1 MICPSKRVNQISVW
15 RLCELKDAGA
25 KYIPEPVLVVQTVC
39 TCTECSIANTYNIGW
54 QVETF
59 LIEFSSSKYNKQV
72 MRVWTH
78 QGIRVTMSL
87 YLRRL
92 TSKTKKLVFFKHKDL
107 IHFFFFYCKYNCTW
121 IARTIRKKQMRF
133 KSLAYEEMA
142 LYYPQPN

>member
-1 MICPSKRVNQISVW
+1 MQFFQLANEDFLYKMLCPSKRLKQNSIW

-25 KYIPEPVLVVQTVC
+25 KYIPKPVLVVQTVC

-107 IHFFFFYCKYNCTW
+107 IHFFSF
-121 IARTIRKKQMRF
+121 IANTTVLGLYVPYKKTN
-133 KSLAYEEMA
+133 EI
-142 LYYPQPN
+142 